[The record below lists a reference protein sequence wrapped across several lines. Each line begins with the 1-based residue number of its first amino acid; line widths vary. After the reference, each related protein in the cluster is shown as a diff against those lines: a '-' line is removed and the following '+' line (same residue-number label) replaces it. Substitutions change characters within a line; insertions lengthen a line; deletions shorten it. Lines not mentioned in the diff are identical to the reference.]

1 MCLALACNKENEMKN
16 ILFVVA
22 VSVLLASVASA
33 QTSKSSETVLFSVD
47 PAKTAVSVSAG
58 KTETVGTFDKLWVRN
73 VTITGGGTRLQ
84 CTVGA
89 FDGMRT
95 VAEYDRRITVAADKD
110 KTLAPVVA
118 SLTAAVKAAAGQ
130 EAEPAVITVN
140 APHAKAPT
148 NFVAVFQ
155 TADPQKPDVYQIR
168 DLYGD
173 TKAAPIM
180 AEYDKVLAWLA
191 AQQSKQGIPR

>member
-1 MCLALACNKENEMKN
+1 MK
-16 ILFVVA
+16 IL
-22 VSVLLASVASA
+22 SVLTVTILSGIAAVAQESVI
-33 QTSKSSETVLFSVD
+33 SETD
-47 PAKTAVSVSAG
+47 IYPTNPAKPAVSVSAG
-58 KTETVGTFDKLWVRN
+58 KTETVGAFDKLWVRS
-73 VTITGGGTRLQ
+73 VTITGSGTRLQ
-84 CTVGA
+84 YTVA
-89 FDGMRT
+89 PFDGTRT
-95 VAEYDRRITVAADKD
+95 IAEYARRITVAAADKD